1 MTTLSR
7 ISQKVFAWL
16 VILGLCG
23 IALVSP
29 ARAQFSS
36 AIEGTV
42 SDQSGAA
49 VPGAKIV
56 VTNQATNVKYQGV
69 STASGS
75 FRVPALPPGT
85 YQVEVQS
92 PGFQTWTQTDVVLEP
107 NKIRTVNP
115 ELKVGTQTTTVSV
128 EATATAVETAKSEAS
143 RTVGTASISDA
154 PISQRNIY
162 TGLAAI
168 APGITGTG
176 TTLGNT
182 ATATADNFGTE
193 VDPDINAAGKRYET
207 NFYYIDGSPVNV
219 VSMGGTAVIQPEPDT
234 VSEMKITAVDFS
246 ADVGRGSGAIVQIF
260 TKAGEN

>member
-1 MTTLSR
+1 MNSLSR
-7 ISQKVFAWL
+7 IILSL
-16 VILGLCG
+16 VMAGLYG
-23 IALVSP
+23 IGLVSL

-42 SDQSGAA
+42 SDQSGAP
-49 VPGAKIV
+49 VPGATIV
-56 VTNQATNVKYQGV
+56 VTNQATNVRYQGA
-69 STASGS
+69 STTSGS

-85 YQVEVQS
+85 YRIEVQS
-92 PGFQTWTQTDVVLEP
+92 PGFEIWTQTDVVLEP
-107 NKIRTVNP
+107 NRIRTVNP
-115 ELKVGTQTTTVSV
+115 GLKVGRQTTKVTV

-143 RTVGTASISDA
+143 RTVGTTSISDA

-176 TTLGNT
+176 TDLGNT

-234 VSEMKITAVDFS
+234 VSEMKITAVDRIS
-246 ADVGRGSGAIVQIF
+246 HG
-260 TKAGEN
+260 